1 MEVAGG
7 PGQKKRN
14 RRPGKR
20 KEKLRASEQREK
32 RTDTLLQVVTDRMK
46 KAAGSKSS
54 IDNALTV
61 SLLEG
66 AVESRTSEREQM
78 VESARM
84 EQSLAKR
91 QTDLISKLMPKKQ
104 QE

>member
-1 MEVAGG
+1 
-7 PGQKKRN
+7 
-14 RRPGKR
+14 
-20 KEKLRASEQREK
+20 
-32 RTDTLLQVVTDRMK
+32 MK
-46 KAAGSKSS
+46 KAARSKSS
-54 IDNALTV
+54 IDIALAV

-66 AVESRTSEREQM
+66 AVKSRTSEREQM

-91 QTDLISKLMPKKQ
+91 KTDLISKWMPKKQ